1 MLPGS
6 WKRAEEKGPEMSSK
20 SRSGNAEESSLL
32 RRIRGRLGRH
42 AAALAGDRRGAV
54 ALTVALAL
62 VPLTVASG
70 LAVDA
75 GRYLVARSKLAQAAD
90 AAALAAGT
98 ESDPQAIERTVGR
111 ILDAN
116 FSEGFLGVQIDSVE
130 VQQDPDTGRITLVT
144 RAEMPTLVMGLAHID
159 TLSIETRTV
168 VVRESAPLEV
178 AMVLDVTGSMGCCG
192 KIQALKS
199 SANDLVDI
207 LFGTEEVSEDLRIG
221 VVPFN
226 ARVNIGNDRRSWLT
240 SAERSKSPWKGCVES
255 RSTATRLT
263 DAPPSV
269 ELFLRSES
277 LAGNS
282 TGKKGKK
289 GKKKKK
295 KKKVKLPPC
304 PPRLL
309 PLTDTRAEAKAMINQ
324 LGASGTTRIDMGIR
338 WGWRVL
344 SRRWEGLWGEPE
356 RQPFEDVVTALIVM
370 TDGQNVASSY
380 DEVSASQA
388 DANVRTLCDRVKQE
402 GILIYTITFK
412 APQKADALMQSCA
425 TSPGHYFRSPTA
437 ADLRDAFHTI
447 AGELS
452 ALRIAE

>member
-1 MLPGS
+1 MFS
-6 WKRAEEKGPEMSSK
+6 RSK
-20 SRSGNAEESSLL
+20 SGNAEGSRRRWWAFRSLGL
-32 RRIRGRLGRH
+32 RAKCL
-42 AAALAGDRRGAV
+42 LADRRGAV
-54 ALTVALAL
+54 AMTVALAI
-62 VPLTVASG
+62 VPVTVATG
-70 LAVDA
+70 VAVDV

-98 ESDPQAIERTVGR
+98 EKDPQEIERTVNR

-116 FSEGFLGVQIDSVE
+116 FSEGFLDVQINAVE
-130 VQQDPDTGRITLVT
+130 VQEDSETGSITVVT

-159 TLSIETRTV
+159 TMNIETRTV

-178 AMVLDVTGSMGCCG
+178 AMVLDVTGSMRCCG
-192 KIQALKS
+192 KIDALKS
-199 SANDLVDI
+199 SATDLVNI
-207 LFGTEEVSEDLRIG
+207 LFGSEEVSDDLRIG

-226 ARVNIGNDRRSWLT
+226 ARVNVGNDRRDWLT

-255 RSTATRLT
+255 RSTAVRLT
-263 DAPPSV
+263 DETPAV
-269 ELFLRSES
+269 EKFVRSES
-277 LAGNS
+277 A
-282 TGKKGKK
+282 T

-295 KKKVKLPPC
+295 KKKKKAKTPPC

-309 PLTDTRAEAKAMINQ
+309 PLTDTRAEAEDMIDQ

-344 SRRWEGLWGEPE
+344 SRKWEGLWGEPE
-356 RQPFEDVVTALIVM
+356 RLPFDEVVTALIVM

-380 DEVSASQA
+380 DEVSASEA
-388 DANVRTLCDRVKQE
+388 DDNVRTLCDAIKQE
-402 GILIYTITFK
+402 GILIYTITFQ
-412 APQKADALMQSCA
+412 APQKADQLMSECA
-425 TSPGHYFRSPTA
+425 TSPAHYFRSPTSD
-437 ADLRDAFHTI
+437 DLRDAFRTI

>member
-1 MLPGS
+1 LQ
-6 WKRAEEKGPEMSSK
+6 R
-20 SRSGNAEESSLL
+20 L
-32 RRIRGRLGRH
+32 RRAFAH
-42 AAALAGDRRGAV
+42 PVAKLARDRRGAV
-54 ALTVALAL
+54 AMTIALAL

-98 ESDPQAIERTVGR
+98 ERDPQAIERTVER

-130 VQQDPDTGRITLVT
+130 VQQDADTGRITLVT
-144 RAEMPTLVMGLAHID
+144 RAEMPTVVMGLAHID
-159 TLSIETRTV
+159 TLNIETRTV

-178 AMVLDVTGSMGCCG
+178 AMVLDVTGSMHCCG

-199 SANDLVDI
+199 SAKDLIDI
-207 LFGTEEVSEDLRIG
+207 LFGTEEVSDDLRIG

-240 SAERSKSPWKGCVES
+240 SAERKKSPWKGCVES

-269 ELFLRSES
+269 ERFVRSES
-277 LAGNS
+277 LADSG
-282 TGKKGKK
+282 TPKGGKK

-295 KKKVKLPPC
+295 KKKKKKIVWLPPC

-309 PLTDTRAEAKAMINQ
+309 PLTDTKAEAKAMINK

-402 GILIYTITFK
+402 GILVYTITFQ

-425 TSPGHYFRSPTA
+425 TSPAHYFRSPTA
-437 ADLRDAFHTI
+437 ADLREAFRTI